1 MELGVYL
8 DMSIEAEELLVEFK
22 KAFTGDENARMRLVK
37 AFLEDI
43 DEAMNIFA
51 RRVGGD
57 IAPDTVVVRTAAEIV
72 IAALAYSRRKLR
84 IVMPSE
90 PFPGWKP
97 LLGLVEA
104 LSARRMV
111 EVYRV
116 PMQPSSRLPA
126 SMLARRVARVAKG
139 FSAKVVDVSD
149 APPTAVAGL
158 YGAGVRILTVLV
170 DLGYVYVF
178 QKFSYT

>member
-1 MELGVYL
+1 MR
-8 DMSIEAEELLVEFK
+8 MSIDTEELLVEFK
-22 KAFTGDENARMRLVK
+22 KAFTGDENARMRLVEV
-37 AFLEDI
+37 FLENI
-43 DEAMNIFA
+43 DEAISTLA

-57 IAPDTVVVRTAAEIV
+57 VTPDTVIVRTAAEVV
-72 IAALAYSRRKLR
+72 IAALARSGRKLR
-84 IVMPSE
+84 VVVPSE

-97 LLGLVEA
+97 LLDLVEV
-104 LSARRMV
+104 LSAKRMV

-126 SMLARRVARVAKG
+126 SLLARRVARVAKG

-149 APPTAVAGL
+149 APPMAVAGL
-158 YGAGVRILTVLV
+158 YGAGVRTLTVLV

>member
-1 MELGVYL
+1 MG
-8 DMSIEAEELLVEFK
+8 MSIDAEELLVEFK
-22 KAFTGDENARMRLVK
+22 KAFTGDESARTRFVGV
-37 AFLEDI
+37 FLEDI
-43 DEAMNIFA
+43 DEAISTLA

-57 IAPDTVVVRTAAEIV
+57 VAPDTVIVRTAAEV
-72 IAALAYSRRKLR
+72 VVAALALSRRKLR
-84 IVMPSE
+84 VVVPSE
-90 PFPGWKP
+90 PFPGWRP
-97 LLGLVEA
+97 LLDLVEV
-104 LSARRMV
+104 LSAKRMV

-126 SMLARRVARVAKG
+126 SLVARKVARVARG

-158 YGAGVRILTVLV
+158 YGAGVRTLTVLV